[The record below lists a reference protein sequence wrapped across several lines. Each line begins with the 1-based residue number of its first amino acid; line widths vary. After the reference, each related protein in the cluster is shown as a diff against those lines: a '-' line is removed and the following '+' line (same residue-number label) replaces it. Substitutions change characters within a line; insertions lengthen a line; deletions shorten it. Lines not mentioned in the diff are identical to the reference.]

1 MVQLLNVVKRKSLG
15 TEGGLFYERAGS
27 GMVREGQ
34 TCTEDPGWAIPRRGM
49 DVGQDYKVRTHNS
62 VPLSAFSATR
72 Q

>member
-1 MVQLLNVVKRKSLG
+1 VKSRGKSLG
-15 TEGGLFYERAGS
+15 TEEGLLYGRAGS

-34 TCTEDPGWAIPRRGM
+34 ACTEDPGRAIPHRRM
-49 DVGQDYKVRTHNS
+49 DVGQDHKVRTHNS